1 MATKLSVIIA
11 AYNRAKL
18 IPITIESFL
27 EQTFPHEQYEI
38 LIVDNNST
46 DNTKEV
52 IHNMIRNN
60 KSGVQMKYVFEKE
73 QGVSFAENRGVA
85 LANSDLVYI
94 TNDDVIADKNLLA
107 ELVKVFDIDPK
118 IAVVSG
124 AVLPKFEAEPPSW
137 IIKHCYGYL
146 LSLTPLGPETLIV
159 SSKTLGAASCH
170 YGVVKKVFIDA
181 GGFQPENTAGEW
193 VGDGEWG
200 LNLKLDKIGGYKSA
214 YTASSILYHMLP
226 KNRLNQKYIN
236 KRLAN
241 QGNCDSY
248 TDYRREKY
256 SATGLV
262 GQNIKYFF
270 KIFYFLTLAVLSF
283 LVGYSKYHL
292 YYAYMFYCIA
302 RIKYNIRLIKDES
315 WRQFVLKSDW
325 IPK

>member
-1 MATKLSVIIA
+1 MTKKISVIIA
-11 AYNRAKL
+11 TYNRAKL
-18 IPITIESFL
+18 VGETIESFL
-27 EQTFPHEQYEI
+27 NQTFSHGQYEI

-52 IHNMIRNN
+52 IDDIIKKNQ
-60 KSGVQMKYVFEKE
+60 SGVQIRYVFEKE
-73 QGVSFAENRGVA
+73 QGVSFAENKGVV

-107 ELVKVFDIDPK
+107 ELVKVFDIDSK

-137 IIKHCYGYL
+137 ITKHCYGYL
-146 LSLTPLGPETLIV
+146 LSLTPIRPETLII
-159 SSKTLGAASCH
+159 SSKTMGAASCH
-170 YGVVKKVFIDA
+170 YGIVKKVFIEA

-200 LNLKLDKIGGYKSA
+200 LNLKLDKVGGYKSA
-214 YTASSILYHMLP
+214 YTSSSILYHMLP

-236 KRLAN
+236 KRLSN

-256 SATGLV
+256 STMGLV
-262 GQNIKYFF
+262 GQNIKYFL
-270 KIFYFLTLAVLSF
+270 KIFYFGGLAALSF

-292 YYAYMFYCIA
+292 YYAYTFYCIA
-302 RIKYNIRLIKDES
+302 RIKYNIRLANDAK
-315 WRQFVLKSDW
+315 WREFVLKSDW